1 MAGPP
6 KEKASMEKIASVVS
20 AYFMV
25 SISLVFVNKWLM
37 SGDGTTIPAPLFV
50 TWFQCVVT
58 VVICWALG
66 RAGRDAPAGSFYAQ
80 FPEVAFDTAIAKKV
94 LPLSVI
100 FVGMMT
106 FNNLC
111 LKYVEVSFYNVA
123 RSLTICFNVL
133 LTRLV
138 LGGETSRQTLYCL
151 AVVVL
156 GFFVGTESEVNFSF
170 IGTLFGVT
178 SSLFVS
184 MNSIWTRR
192 VADVVD
198 NNQWRL
204 SAYNNINAVILFLP
218 FMLMTGEIGII
229 SEHSALL
236 TSFTFWAMMLLSGVF
251 GFLIGIC
258 TIMQIQV
265 TSPLTHN
272 ISGTAKAAVQT
283 VLAFLIWQ
291 NPTSFMNIMG
301 IALVLGGSL
310 LYSYVRTMEMRRQDA
325 AKAAA
330 AKSSPAVHGRAG
342 DDREVDIELTEQEE
356 EEQPLK
362 AGAA

>member
-1 MAGPP
+1 MSCAPP
-6 KEKASMEKIASVVS
+6 AAARRNQPDASLCSPV
-20 AYFMV
+20 
-25 SISLVFVNKWLM
+25 
-37 SGDGTTIPAPLFV
+37 
-50 TWFQCVVT
+50 
-58 VVICWALG
+58 
-66 RAGRDAPAGSFYAQ
+66 
-80 FPEVAFDTAIAKKV
+80 IAKKV

-123 RSLTICFNVL
+123 RSLTMVFNVI

-138 LGGETSRQTLYCL
+138 LGGETSARTLMCM
-151 AVVVL
+151 AVVCL
-156 GFFVGTESEVNFSF
+156 GFYVGTESEVNFSLK
-170 IGTLFGVT
+170 GTFFGVT

-192 VADVVD
+192 VSDAVD
-198 NNQWRL
+198 GNKWRL
-204 SAYNNINAVILFLP
+204 AAYNNINAVILFMP
-218 FMLMTGEIGII
+218 FMLMTGEISII
-229 SEHSALL
+229 QEHSELL
-236 TSFTFWAMMLLSGVF
+236 FSLTFWSMMLLSGVF

-283 VLAFLIWQ
+283 VLAFLIFQ
-291 NPTSFMNIMG
+291 NPTSFWNVMG

-310 LYSYVRTMEMRRQDA
+310 LYSYVRTLEMKEKDRQEA
-325 AKAAA
+325 LAAA
-330 AKSSPAVHGRAG
+330 RQAELAEAPLDEDEDEARPLRPAH
-342 DDREVDIELTEQEE
+342 
-356 EEQPLK
+356 
-362 AGAA
+362 